1 MKISASDS
9 AMCRAI
15 EKIRDEF
22 RKCRIHSRRTEQG
35 EFLAMKFGV
44 LSSLNQLSYGE
55 LRDGFL
61 IEQGSD
67 V

>member
-1 MKISASDS
+1 
-9 AMCRAI
+9 
-15 EKIRDEF
+15 
-22 RKCRIHSRRTEQG
+22 
-35 EFLAMKFGV
+35 MKFGV